1 MNFSIRGLDP
11 ISPNQALSMIRK
23 RLDDISEKFNGKLY
37 SPDMK
42 KLKLKVVPSFFIKSQ
57 APFRGSP

>member
-1 MNFSIRGLDP
+1 MDP